1 MKKENEKGLVEK
13 DLEKDALLENDKKL
27 STDDLDAVSGGMAI
41 STSQVRHMQHEL
53 GKDGKPGVKF

>member
-1 MKKENEKGLVEK
+1 MKKENEKGLAEK

-41 STSQVRHMQHEL
+41 TTSQVRHMQHEL